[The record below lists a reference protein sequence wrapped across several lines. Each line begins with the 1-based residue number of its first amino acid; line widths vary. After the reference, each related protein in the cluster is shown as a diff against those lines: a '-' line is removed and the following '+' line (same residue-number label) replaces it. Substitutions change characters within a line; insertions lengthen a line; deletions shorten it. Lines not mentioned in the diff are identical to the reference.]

1 MNRSRSIAVSTVT
14 CEVES
19 AHLER
24 VDLGKTAAPV
34 DFIRERIE
42 GVARFESGT
51 RRIYRTS

>member
-19 AHLER
+19 AYPER
-24 VDLGKTAAPV
+24 VDLEKTAAPV

-51 RRIYRTS
+51 HRTS

>member
-19 AHLER
+19 TYPER

-42 GVARFESGT
+42 GVARCESGT
-51 RRIYRTS
+51 HRIYRVS